1 MSVAGSGARRTARR
15 RWGTDG
21 RRGTPWTRGRVPAGL
36 ALLSAALLV
45 FHSAVPNAVGR
56 LGSALEAFLPWLG
69 LAVPVLLVSAL
80 VRRSLTA
87 LVAVVLPA
95 AAWAGLFGGLLL
107 PAGRVPHD
115 ITALQH
121 NVSDENPD
129 PAGTARA
136 LMEPA
141 PDLIALEE
149 LTPSALPAYEA
160 TLAAAYPYHAVEGTV
175 GLWSKHPFTDV
186 GRVDIR
192 PAGIGEG
199 WNRGLRCG
207 VRTPRGEIAV
217 YVAHLPSVRF
227 RASGFGS
234 GPRDESARLLGA
246 AVAAEKLERVILLG
260 DLNGTVDDRG
270 LTPLTSRLSAPRRGL
285 ALSWPATVPVARI
298 DQVLTRSATAVEV
311 WTLPATGSDHL
322 PVAARIRLDASDAS
336 GALAASGTSDAAHAS

>member
-1 MSVAGSGARRTARR
+1 MRRTARR
-15 RWGTDG
+15 RWGADVRG
-21 RRGTPWTRGRVPAGL
+21 RTPWTRGRAL
-36 ALLSAALLV
+36 AVLAVLSAALLV
-45 FHSAVPNAVGR
+45 FHSAVPNVVGR

-80 VRRSLTA
+80 VRRSFTA
-87 LVAVVLPA
+87 LVAALLPA

-107 PAGRVPHD
+107 PADRGAHD
-115 ITALQH
+115 ISAVQH
-121 NVSDENPD
+121 NVSDENRD
-129 PAGTARA
+129 PTGTARA
-136 LMEPA
+136 LIDSA
-141 PDLIALEE
+141 PDLVALEE

-160 TLAAAYPYHAVEGTV
+160 ALAAGYPYHAVEGTV
-175 GLWSKHPFTDV
+175 GLWSRHPLTDV
-186 GRVDIR
+186 RRVDIR

-246 AVAAEKLERVILLG
+246 AVAAEELERVILLG
-260 DLNGTVDDRG
+260 DLNSTVDDRG
-270 LTPLTSRLSAPRRGL
+270 LAPLTSRLSAPRRGL
-285 ALSWPATVPVARI
+285 ALSWPAAVPVARI
-298 DQVLTRSATAVEV
+298 DQVLTRSATAAEV

-322 PVAARIRLDASDAS
+322 PVAARIRLDAS
-336 GALAASGTSDAAHAS
+336 

>member
-1 MSVAGSGARRTARR
+1 MVDVAGSGARRTARWP
-15 RWGTDG
+15 WGTDARG
-21 RRGTPWTRGRVPAGL
+21 RTPWTRGRVL
-36 ALLSAALLV
+36 AALAVLSAALLV

-87 LVAVVLPA
+87 LVAVLLPA

-107 PAGRVPHD
+107 PADRGTHD
-115 ITALQH
+115 ITAVQH

-129 PAGTARA
+129 PTGTARA
-136 LMEPA
+136 LIGSA
-141 PDLIALEE
+141 PDLVALEE

-160 TLAAAYPYHAVEGTV
+160 ALAAAYPYHAVEGTV
-175 GLWSKHPFTDV
+175 GLWSRHPLTDV
-186 GRVDIR
+186 RRVDIR
-192 PAGIGEG
+192 PTGIGEG

-246 AVAAEKLERVILLG
+246 AVAAEELERVILLG
-260 DLNGTVDDRG
+260 DLNSTVDDRG
-270 LTPLTSRLSAPRRGL
+270 LAPLTSRLSAPRRGL
-285 ALSWPATVPVARI
+285 ALSWPAAVPVARI

-311 WTLPATGSDHL
+311 RTLPATGSDHL
-322 PVAARIRLDASDAS
+322 PVTARIRLDAS
-336 GALAASGTSDAAHAS
+336 